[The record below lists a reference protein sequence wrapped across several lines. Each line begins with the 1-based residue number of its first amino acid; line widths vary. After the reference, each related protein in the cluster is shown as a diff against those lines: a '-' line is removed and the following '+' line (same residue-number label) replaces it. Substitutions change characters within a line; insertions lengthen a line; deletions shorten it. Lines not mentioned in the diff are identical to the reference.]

1 MPTNSKPDKP
11 PLGIALSTVDGRLAQ
26 NHLLIEQISKLQI
39 PVVLVNQMRGI
50 EGRLS
55 LRSLNWS
62 SDYAQIIHLNTLGLS
77 LSRNAALDALRTP
90 WVMLAD
96 DDITL
101 DMEALDLLVLHL
113 QSLVAGDN
121 VGAFVTRLMKDHN
134 TPWRSGKLDLSV
146 IQGRSIASLRR
157 IQRINS
163 MELVLN
169 AHALRKWGIQFDQ
182 RFGLGSPHTNGGEE
196 VMILNEILRHSS
208 QIVPIDLAPR
218 MHAESSSGQVVNADT
233 AFTQG
238 AVHRLVFGGF
248 QWLGLVLIY
257 ALKRLQSGGLPQT
270 LNYVRGGIWASRQ
283 A

>member
-39 PVVLVNQMRGI
+39 PVVLVNQMRGK

-101 DMEALDLLVLHL
+101 DMEAFGLLVLHL

-146 IQGRSIASLRR
+146 IQ
-157 IQRINS
+157 
-163 MELVLN
+163 
-169 AHALRKWGIQFDQ
+169 
-182 RFGLGSPHTNGGEE
+182 
-196 VMILNEILRHSS
+196 
-208 QIVPIDLAPR
+208 
-218 MHAESSSGQVVNADT
+218 
-233 AFTQG
+233 
-238 AVHRLVFGGF
+238 
-248 QWLGLVLIY
+248 
-257 ALKRLQSGGLPQT
+257 
-270 LNYVRGGIWASRQ
+270 
-283 A
+283 